1 MFDFHEKRRIRELLY
16 SKPAIGLLFL
26 LTIWLSISAYNR
38 YEIAAETKKKLEMK
52 QGELQ
57 SLQERSG
64 VLEAQVHYLEDD
76 RGIEEELRSRFDV
89 AKEGED
95 VIVLVDERPHEE
107 KTTTV
112 EPSPSKK
119 TSFFE
124 QLKFW

>member
-38 YEIAAETKKKLEMK
+38 YEIAAETKEKLNIK
-52 QGELQ
+52 QAELE
-57 SLQERSG
+57 SLQERAG
-64 VLEAQVHYLEDD
+64 TLEAQVRYLEDD
-76 RGIEEELRSRFDV
+76 RGVEEELRSRFDV

-95 VIVLVDERPHEE
+95 VVVLVDEHPEEE

-112 EPSPSKK
+112 EPSSNTSP
-119 TSFFE
+119 SFFE
-124 QLKFW
+124 RLKFW